1 MSIPR
6 PQTEEETVRAQLG
19 PLIFGYLLNIG
30 LCGVLATQVYTY
42 HVAFRKDRLY
52 VRILIYTVFLLE
64 LTQSILIMHDTY
76 VTYVAGFGKFE
87 SVYQGGTYSWFAIP
101 MFSGIVGCLVQISYA
116 YRIYTLCPS
125 RPLYWVIVALALMQ
139 LICSIMSGVASYKA
153 MIDSMTLVSDYDK
166 YILGNISN
174 ILWGISSTACDLTIA
189 GSMSHLLSRLD
200 PGFKST
206 KLLIS
211 KIVRMTMET
220 GALTATAGLMYVVLI
235 VCGPI
240 IGVVGSYY
248 ITIAAIMGKLYSN
261 SLLVIFNSRAKI
273 SGPTDG
279 VENSDLV
286 INSELFSSR
295 IGHRL
300 VFRRSLT
307 VPDPT
312 EILPA
317 QDISDAERGVRVPGG
332 SSCGGVRKEVV
343 SSALEERPSDD
354 PWLLDPRS
362 VPTRSNPPPKV
373 DPGVH
378 GFVFIR

>member
-1 MSIPR
+1 
-6 PQTEEETVRAQLG
+6 
-19 PLIFGYLLNIG
+19 
-30 LCGVLATQVYTY
+30 
-42 HVAFRKDRLY
+42 
-52 VRILIYTVFLLE
+52 
-64 LTQSILIMHDTY
+64 MHDTY
-76 VTYVAGFGKFE
+76 VTYVVGFGKFE

-116 YRIYTLCPS
+116 YRIYTLRPS
-125 RPLYWVIVALALMQ
+125 RPLYWVIVVLALTQ
-139 LICSIMSGVASYKA
+139 LVCSIVSGVASYKA
-153 MIDSMTLVSDYDK
+153 MIDSMTLVSDFNK
-166 YILGNISN
+166 YILGNVSN
-174 ILWGISSTACDLTIA
+174 IIWGISGTACDLTIA
-189 GSMSHLLSRLD
+189 GCMSHLLSRLD

-220 GALTATAGLMYVVLI
+220 GTLTATAGLMYVVLV

-273 SGPTDG
+273 SGSTNG
-279 VENSDLV
+279 AENSDLV
-286 INSELFSSR
+286 INSDMFSSR

-312 EILPA
+312 ETLPI
-317 QDISDAERGVRVPGG
+317 DISDAERGIGGLG
-332 SSCGGVRKEVV
+332 SSPRDGAQKETVR
-343 SSALEERPSDD
+343 SSLEQHLDDD
-354 PWLLDPRS
+354 PRLMDPRH
-362 VPTRSNPPPKV
+362 VPSRSNPPPKI